1 LFTRV
6 QHAPARERGSG
17 RVYIDALLLTTHH
30 KKKNHH
36 MKLDIGRRAAVAA
49 GVGLLALMMAGCKP
63 ETAAKSTSTEPKRGG
78 TFTVATNGQEP
89 ACLDP
94 LVNASAG
101 VIASR
106 PYSDS
111 LVWQTEKGEFVPWLA
126 ESWRISPDGKLYT
139 FKLRKGVTFTDG
151 AKFDA
156 NAVKANFDYIVNP
169 ATKSQLSAAYFS
181 PYEKSVVIDDET
193 VEVHLKQA
201 YSAFINILAQ
211 SYFALLSPK
220 QIAEAPQTTCD
231 APIGSGPFKLVKWN
245 KGRSIE
251 FVRNPDYNWGPPGS
265 HAGAAY
271 VEKFTLLFLGE
282 DQVRYNSLLS
292 GEVDAIDF
300 VPPENVEEIK
310 ANPKFGFI
318 REIRPGTSYAWHLN
332 NARVPFNDLLVR
344 QALLNAVDRKTIV
357 AASSFGQWELSS
369 FLTSSTP
376 DYVAD
381 LKNQLT
387 FDPARANQLLD
398 KAGWTQRD
406 GEGFRVKDGKRLIA
420 YLPLDGTNASRR
432 RLAEQA
438 QAGARAVGIDIKIE
452 LLTWQKLSER
462 QLAGDYDISAGLWSS
477 NTADMLW
484 LRFATNNISTAKKV
498 GQNAAK
504 FSDPS
509 FDDIVEKARISVDPE
524 QRRELYRDAQER
536 LVELV
541 PSIPLYGDPRT
552 AAFPSRVK
560 GVKFDYAYLQPFWFD
575 VWLDD

>member
-1 LFTRV
+1 MRFEKTS
-6 QHAPARERGSG
+6 QQMA
-17 RVYIDALLLTTHH
+17 
-30 KKKNHH
+30 
-36 MKLDIGRRAAVAA
+36 AA
-49 GVGLLALMMAGCKP
+49 GLVALALAVAGCKP
-63 ETAAKSTSTEPKRGG
+63 DTPAKTASTEPKHGG
-78 TFTVATNGQEP
+78 SFTVATNGQEP

-126 ESWRISPDGKLYT
+126 EGWSISPDGRIYT

-151 AKFDA
+151 SKLDAK
-156 NAVKANFDYIVNP
+156 AVKTNFDYIVNP
-169 ATKSQLSAAYFS
+169 ATKSQLSAAYFA
-181 PYEKSVVIDDET
+181 PYEKSVVIDDDT
-193 VEVHLKQA
+193 IEVHLKQG

-211 SYFALLSPK
+211 SYFVLLSPK
-220 QIAEAPQTTCD
+220 QITEAPQTTCD

-265 HAGAAY
+265 HKGPAY
-271 VEKFTLLFLGE
+271 VDKLTLLFLGE

-310 ANPKFGFI
+310 KNPKFGFI

-332 NARVPFNDLLVR
+332 NARAPFEDLRVR

-357 AASSFGQWELSS
+357 SASSFGQWELSN

-387 FDPARANQLLD
+387 YDPARANQLLD
-398 KAGWTQRD
+398 KAGWIQRD
-406 GEGFRVKDGKRLIA
+406 SDGFRVKDGKRLVA

-438 QAGARAVGIDIKIE
+438 QAGARAVGIEIKIE
-452 LLTWQKLSER
+452 LLTWQKLSEK
-462 QLAGDYDISAGLWSS
+462 QISGDYDISAGLWSS

-484 LRFATNNISTAKKV
+484 LRFATNNISTAKKL

-504 FSDPS
+504 FSDAR
-509 FDDIVEKARISVDPE
+509 FDDLVERARVSVDPE